1 MNNDYTIVFTGGDD
15 NDFEQRKGW
24 RYYMDKF
31 YVYRCAKL
39 IQEAYKKLLDITEP
53 LYNKVWEFLAL
64 AYVCILCIVAVAYAG
79 NEYSEFIYLKTSFL
93 LVIIFIG
100 FVAENVL
107 KKWFSK
113 NGLTT
118 VRILI
123 MAFQCFLISQTYI
136 FATIELHSWFSE
148 SIVLFWNMVC
158 GLVKSTY
165 SFSEKEMKE
174 LVTKI
179 LEKENTV
186 KL

>member
-1 MNNDYTIVFTGGDD
+1 MNGDYRINFTGGDD
-15 NDFEQRKGW
+15 NDFEQRKDW

-31 YVYRCAKL
+31 YVYRCAEL
-39 IQEAYKKLLDITEP
+39 VQNVYKKLLDITEP

-64 AYVCILCIVAVAYAG
+64 AFVCILCIVAVAYAG
-79 NEYSEFIYLKTSFL
+79 NEYSEFIYLKTSSL
-93 LVIIFIG
+93 LVFIFTG
-100 FVAENVL
+100 FVTENVL

-123 MAFQCFLISQTYI
+123 MAFQCLLISQTYI

-148 SIVLFWNMVC
+148 SIVLFWSMLC

-165 SFSEKEMKE
+165 SFSEKEMEE

-179 LEKENTV
+179 LKNENTV
-186 KL
+186 TL